1 MIPYDTY
8 RLFQIERSKSEAE
21 IRYADDQAGRLA
33 SAGSRL
39 LRALARPLLSARA
52 PSPATGRAVRPA

>member
-1 MIPYDTY
+1 MIPYDSY

-21 IRYADDQAGRLA
+21 IRHADERAGRLA

-39 LRALARPLLSARA
+39 LRAFTRPPLSARA
-52 PSPATGRAVRPA
+52 PSPATGRAVHPA